1 MVEFYLQNEYWF
13 AVFQLATAMFGMGA
27 TLTTGDFR
35 EVVTEPKA
43 VTIGNLV
50 QLLIVP
56 IIAYA
61 FIQTAG
67 LIGGIAIG
75 VAIIAAIP
83 GGTSSNMFTF
93 FAGGNVA
100 LSISVTAITT
110 LACLVTTPLILDF
123 MISQYMPVNF
133 QLPRGQIMGEI
144 VWTLLLPLAL
154 GMAVLR
160 YFPKRA
166 PLIARYSINAS
177 LLGILAIVVMS
188 SMADRLDIEAFGV
201 KNLLLVTVL
210 LIVMTLMAWIVC
222 KAMGLNK
229 ADSTAIEMEV
239 AVRNVN
245 LGLLIKTLLFP
256 TVIGQTDTVGNMVL
270 FTLLL
275 YGGIQLLMGGGL
287 IAYRRM
293 TGTTPKVASQ

>member
-13 AVFQLATAMFGMGA
+13 AVFQLVMAMFGMGA
-27 TLTTGDFR
+27 TLTVKDFR
-35 EVVTEPKA
+35 EVITEPKA

-50 QLLIVP
+50 QLLLVP
-56 IIAYA
+56 IIAYI

-67 LIGGIAIG
+67 LIGGVAIG

-110 LACLVTTPLILDF
+110 LACLISTPLILDF
-123 MISQYMPVNF
+123 MISQYMPANF
-133 QLPRGQIMGEI
+133 ELPRGQIMSEI
-144 VWTLLLPLAL
+144 VWTLLLPLAI
-154 GMAVLR
+154 GMLVLR
-160 YFPKRA
+160 FFSKYA
-166 PLIARYSINAS
+166 PVIARFSINAS
-177 LLGILAIVVMS
+177 LLGIVAIVVMS
-188 SMADRLDIEAFGV
+188 ALAGRLDVEAFGMANV
-201 KNLLLVTVL
+201 FWVTALLV
-210 LIVMTLMAWIVC
+210 VMTLIAWLAC
-222 KAMGLNK
+222 RLMGLNSV
-229 ADSTAIEMEV
+229 DSTAIEMEV

-256 TVIGQTDTVGNMVL
+256 AVVGQVDTVGNMVL

-275 YGGIQLLMGGGL
+275 YGTVQLLMGGGL
-287 IAYRRM
+287 IAYRRI
-293 TGTTPKVASQ
+293 TASTPKLV

>member
-35 EVVTEPKA
+35 EVITEPKS

-50 QLLIVP
+50 QLLLVPVIV
-56 IIAYA
+56 YF
-61 FIQTAG
+61 FIKTTG
-67 LIGGIAIG
+67 LIGGVAIG

-110 LACLVTTPLILDF
+110 LACLVTTPLILEM

-133 QLPRGQIMGEI
+133 ELPRGQIMGEI
-144 VWTLLLPLAL
+144 VWTLLLPLVV
-154 GMAVLR
+154 GMALLR
-160 YFPKRA
+160 YFPKKA
-166 PLIARYSINAS
+166 PVIARYSINAS
-177 LLGILAIVVMS
+177 LLGILMIVVMS

-201 KNLLLVTVL
+201 DNLLLITAL
-210 LIVMTLMAWIVC
+210 LVIMTLISWLAC
-222 KAMGLNK
+222 KLLGLNK

-256 TVIGQTDTVGNMVL
+256 AVVGQVDTVGNMVL

-275 YGGIQLLMGGGL
+275 YGGVQLLMGGGL
-287 IAYRRM
+287 IAYRRL
-293 TGTTPKVASQ
+293 TATTPKLAS

>member
-13 AVFQLATAMFGMGA
+13 AVFQLVMAMFGMGA
-27 TLTTGDFR
+27 TLTVKDFR
-35 EVVTEPKA
+35 EVITEPKA

-50 QLLIVP
+50 QLLLVP
-56 IIAYA
+56 IIAYI

-67 LIGGIAIG
+67 LIGGVAIG

-110 LACLVTTPLILDF
+110 LACLISTPIILDF
-123 MISQYMPVNF
+123 MIAQYMPANF
-133 QLPRGQIMGEI
+133 ELPRGQIMSEI
-144 VWTLLLPLAL
+144 VWTLLLPLAI
-154 GMAVLR
+154 GMLVLR
-160 YFPKRA
+160 FLPKYA
-166 PLIARYSINAS
+166 PVIARVSINAS
-177 LLGILAIVVMS
+177 LLGIVAIVIMS
-188 SMADRLDIEAFGV
+188 SLAGRLDVEAFGLTNV
-201 KNLLLVTVL
+201 LWVSALLVA
-210 LIVMTLMAWIVC
+210 MTLVAWLAC
-222 KAMGLNK
+222 RLMGLNSV
-229 ADSTAIEMEV
+229 DSTAIEMEV

-256 TVIGQTDTVGNMVL
+256 AVVGQVDTVGNMVL

-275 YGGIQLLMGGGL
+275 YGAIQLLMGGGL
-287 IAYRRM
+287 IAYRRI
-293 TGTTPKVASQ
+293 TASTPKMA

>member
-13 AVFQLATAMFGMGA
+13 AVFQLVMAMFGMGA
-27 TLTTGDFR
+27 TLTVKDFR
-35 EVVTEPKA
+35 EVITEPKA

-50 QLLIVP
+50 QLLLVP
-56 IIAYA
+56 IIAYI

-67 LIGGIAIG
+67 LIGGVAIG

-110 LACLVTTPLILDF
+110 LACLISTPIILDF
-123 MISQYMPVNF
+123 MIAQYMPANF
-133 QLPRGQIMGEI
+133 ELPRGQIMSEI
-144 VWTLLLPLAL
+144 VWTLLLPLAI
-154 GMAVLR
+154 GMLVLR
-160 YFPKRA
+160 FLPKYA
-166 PLIARYSINAS
+166 PVIARVSINAS
-177 LLGILAIVVMS
+177 LLGIVAIVIMS
-188 SMADRLDIEAFGV
+188 SLAGRLDVEAFGLTNV
-201 KNLLLVTVL
+201 LWVSALLVA
-210 LIVMTLMAWIVC
+210 MTLVAWLAC
-222 KAMGLNK
+222 RLMGLNSV
-229 ADSTAIEMEV
+229 DSTAIEMEV

-256 TVIGQTDTVGNMVL
+256 AVVGQVDTVGNMVL

-275 YGGIQLLMGGGL
+275 YGAIQLLMGGGL
-287 IAYRRM
+287 IAYRRL
-293 TGTTPKVASQ
+293 TASTPKMA

>member
-13 AVFQLATAMFGMGA
+13 AVFQLVMAMFGMGA
-27 TLTTGDFR
+27 TLTTSDFR
-35 EVVTEPKA
+35 EVITEPKA
-43 VTIGNLV
+43 VTIGNLI
-50 QLLIVP
+50 QLLLVP
-56 IIAYA
+56 IIAYV

-67 LIGGIAIG
+67 LIGGVAIG

-110 LACLVTTPLILDF
+110 LACLLTTPLILDL
-123 MISQYMPVNF
+123 MISQYMPVDF
-133 QLPRGQIMGEI
+133 QLPRGQIMAEI
-144 VWTLLLPLAL
+144 VWTLLLPLIV
-154 GMAVLR
+154 GMGVLR
-160 YFPKRA
+160 YLPKQA
-166 PLIARYSINAS
+166 PVIARYSINAS

-188 SMADRLDIEAFGV
+188 SLADRLDIEAFGV
-201 KNLLLVTVL
+201 SNLLLICAL
-210 LIVMTLMAWIVC
+210 LIVMTLVAWVAC
-222 KAMGLNK
+222 KIMGLNRI
-229 ADSTAIEMEV
+229 DSTAIEMEV

-256 TVIGQTDTVGNMVL
+256 TIVGQTDTVGNMVL

-275 YGGIQLLMGGGL
+275 YGGVQLLMGGGL
-287 IAYRRM
+287 IAYRRL
-293 TGTTPKVASQ
+293 TATTPKLAS

>member
-13 AVFQLATAMFGMGA
+13 AVFQLVMAMFGMGA
-27 TLTTGDFR
+27 TLTVKDFQ

-43 VTIGNLV
+43 VTIGNCV
-50 QLLIVP
+50 QLLLVP
-56 IIAYA
+56 VIAFV
-61 FIQTAG
+61 FIQVAG
-67 LIGGIAIG
+67 LAGGVAIG

-110 LACLVTTPLILDF
+110 LACLVSTPLILDA
-123 MISQYMPVNF
+123 MISQYMPADF
-133 QLPRGQIMGEI
+133 QLPRGQIMSEI
-144 VWTLLLPLAL
+144 FWTLLLPLAL
-154 GMAVLR
+154 GMLALR
-160 YFPKRA
+160 HLPKQA
-166 PLIARYSINAS
+166 PVIARYSINAS

-188 SMADRLDIEAFGV
+188 SLAGRLDIDAFGWHNV
-201 KNLLLVTVL
+201 LLITLLLVT
-210 LIVMTLMAWIVC
+210 MTVVAWVGCRIF
-222 KAMGLNK
+222 GLNAK
-229 ADSTAIEMEV
+229 DSTAIEMEV

-245 LGLLIKTLLFP
+245 LGLLINTLLFP
-256 TVIGQTDTVGNMVL
+256 TVMGEVDSAGSLVL

-287 IAYRRM
+287 IAYRRI
-293 TGTTPKVASQ
+293 TASTPKTIS

>member
-35 EVVTEPKA
+35 EVITEPKA

-50 QLLIVP
+50 QLLLVP
-56 IIAYA
+56 IIAYV

-67 LIGGIAIG
+67 LVGGIAIG

-93 FAGGNVA
+93 FARGNVA

-110 LACLVTTPLILDF
+110 LACLLSTPLILEF
-123 MISQYMPVNF
+123 MISQYMPADF

-160 YFPKRA
+160 YFPKNA

-177 LLGILAIVVMS
+177 LLGILLIVVMS
-188 SMADRLDIEAFGV
+188 SMADRLDIDAFGV
-201 KNLLLVTVL
+201 NNLLLVTAL
-210 LIVMTLMAWIVC
+210 LIVMTLAAWIAC
-222 KAMGLNK
+222 KALGLSGV
-229 ADSTAIEMEV
+229 DSTAIEMEV

-256 TVIGQTDTVGNMVL
+256 TVIGQTDSVGNMVL

-275 YGGIQLLMGGGL
+275 YGGVQLLMGGGL
-287 IAYRRM
+287 IAYRRL
-293 TGTTPKVASQ
+293 TATTPELVS

>member
-13 AVFQLATAMFGMGA
+13 AVFQLVMAMFGMGA
-27 TLTTGDFR
+27 TLTVKDFR
-35 EVVTEPKA
+35 EVITEPKA

-50 QLLIVP
+50 QLLLVP
-56 IIAYA
+56 IIAYI

-67 LIGGIAIG
+67 LIGGVAIG

-110 LACLVTTPLILDF
+110 LACLISTPLILDF
-123 MISQYMPVNF
+123 MISQYMPANF
-133 QLPRGQIMGEI
+133 ELPRGQIMSEI
-144 VWTLLLPLAL
+144 VWTLLLPLAI
-154 GMAVLR
+154 GMLVLR
-160 YFPKRA
+160 FFSKYA
-166 PLIARYSINAS
+166 PVIARFSINAS
-177 LLGILAIVVMS
+177 LLGIVAIVVMS
-188 SMADRLDIEAFGV
+188 ALAGRLDVEAFGMANV
-201 KNLLLVTVL
+201 LWVTALLV
-210 LIVMTLMAWIVC
+210 VMTLIAWLAC
-222 KAMGLNK
+222 RLMGLNSV
-229 ADSTAIEMEV
+229 DSTAIEMEV

-256 TVIGQTDTVGNMVL
+256 AVVGQVDTVGNMVL

-275 YGGIQLLMGGGL
+275 YGTVQLLMGGGL
-287 IAYRRM
+287 IAYRRI
-293 TGTTPKVASQ
+293 TASTPKLV

>member
-13 AVFQLATAMFGMGA
+13 AVFQLVMAMFGMGA
-27 TLTTGDFR
+27 TLTVKDFR
-35 EVVTEPKA
+35 EVITEPKA

-50 QLLIVP
+50 QLLLVP
-56 IIAYA
+56 IIAYI

-67 LIGGIAIG
+67 LIGGVAIG

-110 LACLVTTPLILDF
+110 LACLISTPVILDF
-123 MISQYMPVNF
+123 MIAQYMPANF
-133 QLPRGQIMGEI
+133 ELPRGQIMSEI
-144 VWTLLLPLAL
+144 VWTLLLPLAI
-154 GMAVLR
+154 GMLVLR
-160 YFPKRA
+160 FLPKYA
-166 PLIARYSINAS
+166 PVIARVSINAS
-177 LLGILAIVVMS
+177 LLGIVAIVIMS
-188 SMADRLDIEAFGV
+188 SLAGRLDVEAFGLTNV
-201 KNLLLVTVL
+201 LWVSALLVA
-210 LIVMTLMAWIVC
+210 MTLVAWLAC
-222 KAMGLNK
+222 RLMGLNSV
-229 ADSTAIEMEV
+229 DSTAIEMEV

-256 TVIGQTDTVGNMVL
+256 AVVGQVDTVGNMVL

-275 YGGIQLLMGGGL
+275 YGAIQLLMGGGL
-287 IAYRRM
+287 IAYRRI
-293 TGTTPKVASQ
+293 TASTPKMA